1 MSRARVLV
9 VDDKKNYLTLFR
21 RILPP
26 DIEVDCAS
34 DGPSALE
41 KLDRTAFDVVVSDVR
56 MPGMDGVTLLE
67 TIKTK
72 HPSVEVVLMTAYGTI
87 SNAVKAMK
95 LGAVEYL
102 TKPFD
107 PDDAVRAVEEA
118 IQRKC
123 GKAPDSEQSSSDLTY
138 REAIAAGRGRATR
151 DYVIAILRDV
161 KGNVTQAAEKAG
173 IERESFHRLMKRH
186 GVKAEDYRPKGQ
198 KE

>member
-9 VDDKKNYLTLFR
+9 VDDKKNYLALFR
-21 RILPP
+21 RILPA

-34 DGPSALE
+34 DGTSALE
-41 KLDRTAFDVVVSDVR
+41 KLAQSEFDVVVSDVR

-72 HPSVEVVLMTAYGTI
+72 YPNVEVVLMTAYGTI
-87 SNAVKAMK
+87 PNAVKAMK

-107 PDDAVRAVEEA
+107 PEDAVRAVEEA
-118 IQRKC
+118 VQRRL
-123 GKAPDSEQSSSDLTY
+123 GKAPESEQPSSDLTY

-151 DYVIAILRDV
+151 DYIIAILRDV